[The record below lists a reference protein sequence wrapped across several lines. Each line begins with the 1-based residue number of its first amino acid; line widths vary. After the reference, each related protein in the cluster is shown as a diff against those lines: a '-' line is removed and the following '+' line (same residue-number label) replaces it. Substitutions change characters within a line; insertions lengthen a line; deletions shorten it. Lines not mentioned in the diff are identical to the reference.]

1 MVLKILFSHILDFI
15 DAIKKSDCSLKV
27 MVLKVESTKSS
38 SATLP
43 TNVPSYRS
51 LSSHEDCPT
60 SHTSFSDGELAR
72 NVREGVKHRIFYLSE
87 QLRVEKASRD
97 ENTMSYLKLVSK
109 ADRHQAPHIRQA
121 FERVNQRT
129 SATIAHIERKLYQ
142 CHLQLKE
149 LEEGCSPTSSVLKV
163 GSGMDSHKPGG
174 EDSLPINIAR
184 PYTLE
189 GHLSVLQQRKFSDKK
204 YVAQQQKLLL
214 QKMKE
219 ELTEAKK
226 VHAGLQVSH
235 QSLKER
241 HVTDVREI
249 LESLQE
255 KKTRQSLME
264 EQVNDHLQR
273 YLDEICH
280 LKQHLACTEEK
291 MAYLSYE
298 RAKEIWDVMETF
310 KSRIAKLET
319 LQQATQLEMMASIR
333 TRPKDFLFRFISLL
347 LTLTTILLVLVS
359 TLCSC
364 PLPLLNSRLRTF
376 TIFVLIGLG
385 ILAWQKRHIISI
397 MDWQAWVPF
406 KWRPDFKDAKPLLDG
421 H

>member
-1 MVLKILFSHILDFI
+1 
-15 DAIKKSDCSLKV
+15 
-27 MVLKVESTKSS
+27 MVLKVESNKSS

-43 TNVPSYRS
+43 LNMPSYKS
-51 LSSHEDCPT
+51 LSSREDCPS
-60 SHTSFSDGELAR
+60 SHTSFSDGELTR

-121 FERVNQRT
+121 FERVNQRA

-149 LEEGCSPTSSVLKV
+149 LEEGCNTTSSVLKV
-163 GSGMDSHKPGG
+163 ENAVDNHKQPGDKVSYSKLSKTG
-174 EDSLPINIAR
+174 GKDNLPLNIAR
-184 PYTLE
+184 PSSLE
-189 GHLSVLQQRKFSDKK
+189 SHLTGMQQRKFSDKM
-204 YVAQQQKLLL
+204 YVVQQRKLLL

-219 ELTEAKK
+219 ELTEARK

-235 QSLKER
+235 QSFKES

-310 KSRIAKLET
+310 KSRITKLET
-319 LQQATQLEMMASIR
+319 LQQATQLEMMASVR

-364 PLPLLNSRLRTF
+364 PLPLLSSRLRAF
-376 TIFVLIGLG
+376 TLLVLIGLG
-385 ILAWQKRHIISI
+385 TLVWQKRHIISI
-397 MDWQAWVPF
+397 TDWQAWILL
-406 KWRPDFKDAKPLLDG
+406 KWRPDFKDAKPQLDV

>member
-1 MVLKILFSHILDFI
+1 MCVLRSANGCLSPATQLKVPGCPALARTDPLCTISFMILKLLFSHILDFI

-27 MVLKVESTKSS
+27 MLLKAESTKNS

-43 TNVPSYRS
+43 ANVPSYRS
-51 LSSHEDCPT
+51 LSSCENCPS

-72 NVREGVKHRIFYLSE
+72 NVRESVKHRIFYLSE

-97 ENTMSYLKLVSK
+97 ENTRSYLKLVSK

-142 CHLQLKE
+142 CHRQLKE
-149 LEEGCSPTSSVLKV
+149 LEEGCSLTSSVLKV
-163 GSGMDSHKPGG
+163 GSGMDSHKQPGG
-174 EDSLPINIAR
+174 KVSYSKLSKPGEDDSLSINIAK

-189 GHLSVLQQRKFSDKK
+189 GHLSGLQQRKFLDKK

-226 VHAGLQVSH
+226 VQAGLQVSH

-241 HVTDVREI
+241 HMTDVREI

-280 LKQHLACTEEK
+280 IKQHLACTEEK

-298 RAKEIWDVMETF
+298 RAKEIWDFGGGGKQISKFENSLIF
-310 KSRIAKLET
+310 IAKF
-319 LQQATQLEMMASIR
+319 Q
-333 TRPKDFLFRFISLL
+333 
-347 LTLTTILLVLVS
+347 VS
-359 TLCSC
+359 
-364 PLPLLNSRLRTF
+364 
-376 TIFVLIGLG
+376 
-385 ILAWQKRHIISI
+385 
-397 MDWQAWVPF
+397 
-406 KWRPDFKDAKPLLDG
+406 
-421 H
+421 

>member
-1 MVLKILFSHILDFI
+1 
-15 DAIKKSDCSLKV
+15 
-27 MVLKVESTKSS
+27 MVLKVESAKSS

-43 TNVPSYRS
+43 SNVPSCRS
-51 LSSHEDCPT
+51 PPSNRDDCPS

-72 NVREGVKHRIFYLSE
+72 NVKEGVKHRIFYLSE

-109 ADRHQAPHIRQA
+109 ADRHQAAHIRQA
-121 FERVNQRT
+121 FEKVNQRT

-149 LEEGCSPTSSVLKV
+149 LEEGSIPTSSALKV
-163 GSGMDSHKPGG
+163 ASDTDSSKQPCARISYSKLSKPGG
-174 EDSLPINIAR
+174 KDSLPTSAAK
-184 PYTLE
+184 PSAVD
-189 GHLSVLQQRKFSDKK
+189 GHLSGMQQRKLSGKK
-204 YVAQQQKLLL
+204 YLAQKQKLLL

-226 VHAGLQVSH
+226 VHASLQVSH
-235 QSLKER
+235 QSLKES
-241 HVTDVREI
+241 HGANVTEI
-249 LESLQE
+249 LELLQE
-255 KKTRQSLME
+255 KKTRQSIME
-264 EQVNDHLQR
+264 KQANYHLQR

-298 RAKEIWDVMETF
+298 KAKEIWDVMETF
-310 KSRIAKLET
+310 KSRITKLET
-319 LQQATQLEMMASIR
+319 LQQATQMEMMASLR
-333 TRPKDFLFRFISLL
+333 TRPKDFLFRFISWL
-347 LTLTTILLVLVS
+347 LTLTTILLVLIS

-364 PLPLLNSRLRTF
+364 PLSLLNSRLRVF
-376 TIFVLIGLG
+376 TLFVLIGLG
-385 ILAWQKRHIISI
+385 TLAWQKRHIISI
-397 MDWQAWVPF
+397 MNWQAWVPF
-406 KWRPDFKDAKPLLDG
+406 KWRSDFKDTKPPLDG

>member
-1 MVLKILFSHILDFI
+1 MQ
-15 DAIKKSDCSLKV
+15 
-27 MVLKVESTKSS
+27 VESTKRS

-43 TNVPSYRS
+43 ANVPSYRS
-51 LSSHEDCPT
+51 LSSHEDCPS
-60 SHTSFSDGELAR
+60 SHTSFSDSELAR

-109 ADRHQAPHIRQA
+109 ADRHQAPYIRQA

-149 LEEGCSPTSSVLKV
+149 LEEGCSSVLKV
-163 GSGMDSHKPGG
+163 GIDSHKQPGVKVSYSKLSKLG
-174 EDSLPINIAR
+174 EEDSLSINIGR

-189 GHLSVLQQRKFSDKK
+189 SHLSGIQQRKFSHKK

-214 QKMKE
+214 QKMRE
-219 ELTEAKK
+219 ELTEVKN
-226 VHAGLQVSH
+226 VQTGLQVSH
-235 QSLKER
+235 QSLKKS
-241 HVTDVREI
+241 HMTDVREI

-255 KKTRQSLME
+255 KKTRQSLMD

-310 KSRIAKLET
+310 KSRISKLET
-319 LQQATQLEMMASIR
+319 LQQATQLEMMASLR

-347 LTLTTILLVLVS
+347 LTLTTVLLVLVS

-376 TIFVLIGLG
+376 SIILLIGLG
-385 ILAWQKRHIISI
+385 TLAWQKRHVISV

-406 KWRPDFKDAKPLLDG
+406 KWKPDFKDAKPPLDE

>member
-1 MVLKILFSHILDFI
+1 
-15 DAIKKSDCSLKV
+15 
-27 MVLKVESTKSS
+27 VESNKSS

-43 TNVPSYRS
+43 PNMPSYRS
-51 LSSHEDCPT
+51 LSSREDCPS

-163 GSGMDSHKPGG
+163 ESAVDNHKQPGEKVSYSKLSKTG
-174 EDSLPINIAR
+174 GKDNLPNNIAR

-189 GHLSVLQQRKFSDKK
+189 SHLSGMQQRKFSDKT
-204 YVAQQQKLLL
+204 YVAQQRKLLL

-219 ELTEAKK
+219 ELTEVRK

-235 QSLKER
+235 QSFKES

-280 LKQHLACTEEK
+280 LKQRLACTEEK

-298 RAKEIWDVMETF
+298 RAKEIWIGGAVHKADQTHEKTIPRVASF
-310 KSRIAKLET
+310 ASNLT
-319 LQQATQLEMMASIR
+319 LPKGLQTTSHLSQEMMARDQRPVMPMVSNCQVHQNPVQRMAQLLESHGGYQHKSISEDR
-333 TRPKDFLFRFISLL
+333 RNDHKDH
-347 LTLTTILLVLVS
+347 
-359 TLCSC
+359 
-364 PLPLLNSRLRTF
+364 P
-376 TIFVLIGLG
+376 G
-385 ILAWQKRHIISI
+385 A
-397 MDWQAWVPF
+397 
-406 KWRPDFKDAKPLLDG
+406 
-421 H
+421 

>member
-1 MVLKILFSHILDFI
+1 MQ
-15 DAIKKSDCSLKV
+15 
-27 MVLKVESTKSS
+27 VESNKSS

-43 TNVPSYRS
+43 PNMPSYRS
-51 LSSHEDCPT
+51 LSSHEDCPS
-60 SHTSFSDGELAR
+60 SHTSFSDGELTR

-142 CHLQLKE
+142 CHLQLKK
-149 LEEGCSPTSSVLKV
+149 LETGFSPASSVLKV
-163 GSGMDSHKPGG
+163 NSAVDNHKQPSEEVSYSKLSKPGR
-174 EDSLPINIAR
+174 EDNLPINIAGS
-184 PYTLE
+184 YTME
-189 GHLSVLQQRKFSDKK
+189 SHLSGMQQRKFSDKT
-204 YVAQQQKLLL
+204 YVAQQRKLLL

-219 ELTEAKK
+219 ELTEARK

-235 QSLKER
+235 QNFKES

-255 KKTRQSLME
+255 KKSRQSLME

-280 LKQHLACTEEK
+280 LKQQLACTEEK

-310 KSRIAKLET
+310 KSRITKLEA
-319 LQQATQLEMMASIR
+319 LQQATQLEMMASVR
-333 TRPKDFLFRFISLL
+333 TSPKDFLFRFISLL
-347 LTLTTILLVLVS
+347 LTMTTILLVLVS

-364 PLPLLNSRLRTF
+364 SLPLLNSRLRMF
-376 TIFVLIGLG
+376 TLLVLIGLG
-385 ILAWQKRHIISI
+385 TLVWQKWHIISI

-406 KWRPDFKDAKPLLDG
+406 KWRPDFKNAKPQLDV

>member
-1 MVLKILFSHILDFI
+1 
-15 DAIKKSDCSLKV
+15 

-43 TNVPSYRS
+43 PNVPSYRS
-51 LSSHEDCPT
+51 LSSHEDCPS

-109 ADRHQAPHIRQA
+109 ADRHQAAHIRQA

-163 GSGMDSHKPGG
+163 GSGVDSCKQPGAKVSYSKLSKPGG
-174 EDSLPINIAR
+174 EDSMPINIAR
-184 PYTLE
+184 PYPLE
-189 GHLSVLQQRKFSDKK
+189 NHLSGMQQRKFSDKK
-204 YVAQQQKLLL
+204 YVAQQRKLLL

-219 ELTEAKK
+219 ELTEAKT
-226 VHAGLQVSH
+226 VHVGLQVSH
-235 QSLKER
+235 QSLKES
-241 HVTDVREI
+241 HVTNVREI

-255 KKTRQSLME
+255 KKARQSLME
-264 EQVNDHLQR
+264 EQANDHLQR

-310 KSRIAKLET
+310 KSRITKLET
-319 LQQATQLEMMASIR
+319 LQQATQLEMMASLR
-333 TRPKDFLFRFISLL
+333 TRPKDFLFRFVSLL
-347 LTLTTILLVLVS
+347 LTLTTVLLVLVS

-376 TIFVLIGLG
+376 TVFVLIGLG
-385 ILAWQKRHIISI
+385 FLAWQKRHIISI

-406 KWRPDFKDAKPLLDG
+406 KWKQDFKDTKPPLDG

>member
-1 MVLKILFSHILDFI
+1 
-15 DAIKKSDCSLKV
+15 

-38 SATLP
+38 SATFP
-43 TNVPSYRS
+43 PNVPSYRS
-51 LSSHEDCPT
+51 LSSSHEDCPS

-97 ENTMSYLKLVSK
+97 ENTMSYLKLISK
-109 ADRHQAPHIRQA
+109 ADRHQAPHIRKA

-142 CHLQLKE
+142 CHQQLKE
-149 LEEGCSPTSSVLKV
+149 LEEGCSPTSLVLNV
-163 GSGMDSHKPGG
+163 DSGMDSHKQPGGKILYSKLSKPDG
-174 EDSLPINIAR
+174 EDSLPINVAR
-184 PYTLE
+184 SSTLE
-189 GHLSVLQQRKFSDKK
+189 SHLPGMQQRKFSDKK

-226 VHAGLQVSH
+226 VHASLQLSH
-235 QSLKER
+235 QNLKES
-241 HVTDVREI
+241 HMIDVRRI

-264 EQVNDHLQR
+264 EHVNDHLQR

-310 KSRIAKLET
+310 KNRITKLET
-319 LQQATQLEMMASIR
+319 LQQATQLEMMASLR
-333 TRPKDFLFRFISLL
+333 TRPKDFFFRFISLL
-347 LTLTTILLVLVS
+347 LTLTTILLVVVS

-364 PLPLLNSRLRTF
+364 PLPLLNSRLR
-376 TIFVLIGLG
+376 IFIVFMIIGLG
-385 ILAWQKRHIISI
+385 TLAWQKRHVISI
-397 MDWQAWVPF
+397 IDWQAWVPF
-406 KWRPDFKDAKPLLDG
+406 KWRSDLKDAKPPSAR